1 MRHPEGG
8 YKMKRL
14 LIGLILVML
23 LVPVSCAKVPPVPA
37 PAPSPPAPA
46 KRPAPPS
53 PLEISAVADKP
64 IYLPGE
70 EIEIELSFTSKAE
83 GPITLAPFPPKV
95 GIKRPRPY
103 EVIRSFSAGTE
114 SKVVNPREV
123 ATYTLTWDQKN
134 QSGQQVAPGSY
145 GIEVT
150 IHFLYGI
157 PSGFIT
163 TPARVLIQQEP

>member
-1 MRHPEGG
+1 
-8 YKMKRL
+8 MKRL
-14 LIGLILVML
+14 IVGLILVML
-23 LVPVSCAKVPPVPA
+23 LVPVSCAKAPPVPA

-53 PLEISAVADKP
+53 PLEISGVSAKP

-70 EIEIELSFTSKAE
+70 EIEVELAFTNKGE
-83 GPITLAPFPPKV
+83 VPITLAPFPPKIEITQ
-95 GIKRPRPY
+95 GSPY
-103 EVIRSFSAGTE
+103 KVFRSFSAGTGF
-114 SKVVNPREV
+114 KVLNPGEV
-123 ATYTLTWDQKN
+123 ATSYTLSWDQKN
-134 QSGQQVAPGSY
+134 QDGQQVAPGSY